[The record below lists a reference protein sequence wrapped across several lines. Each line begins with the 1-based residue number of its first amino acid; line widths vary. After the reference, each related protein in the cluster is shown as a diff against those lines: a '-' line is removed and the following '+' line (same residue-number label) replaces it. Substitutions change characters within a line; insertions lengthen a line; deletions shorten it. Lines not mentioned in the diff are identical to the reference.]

1 MDKQRLAANKFANTT
16 PLHPKRTTI
25 RSVISGLHF
34 ETPEQNTQ
42 HFVVKVRNTQPEQ
55 AFLVVTLPVHTT
67 RHLCNSRN
75 TSQSH
80 FVPFANHT
88 TKVRNT

>member
-1 MDKQRLAANKFANTT
+1 MDKQRLAANKFDNTT

-42 HFVVKVRNTQPEQ
+42 HFVFKVRNTQPEQ
-55 AFLVVTLPVHTT
+55 AFLCCDTACTHYKTHMQFT
-67 RHLCNSRN
+67 
-75 TSQSH
+75 
-80 FVPFANHT
+80 
-88 TKVRNT
+88 